1 MRSRSAGSVIEASSK
16 VGLLEI
22 GTWIMAQPPGLK
34 MRNSSRIARR
44 SSCTCSRTW
53 LHRMTSNDASAIS
66 ILVMSSETVACG
78 LSRSA
83 DTISIFRAARRSWVS
98 AGSGATWRIRFGRP
112 SSRSVRVRR
121 KSQAR
126 RSRGWDRQ
134 FSQIRPR
141 YEVRLFRTRGGDAEE
156 PIPEMGATCAAI
168 VHLTR
173 CAWTPR
179 TGRKTRCSIG
189 SAGSSPSLPATVVTA
204 IRTWRPSG
212 GSMAGA
218 PTFPSAP
225 SSVLRPPSSFPPARC
240 REAGWFDLVPAYRL
254 ATFRTAVAL
263 LTVVFHVP
271 KFNVFIHDYTAS
283 AFHVPPAFAWLPVP
297 GPVLGGLL
305 AGLQYLAAAGLL
317 LGVGAGTSA
326 WFLAVAGFYVML
338 LDPEHYSHNA
348 HFHLTL
354 LALIGC
360 SGDRISLPRLIGGG
374 DADARCPA
382 WPERLV
388 RVQVAI
394 VFFYAALDKVLSP
407 FWGFSGQRLL
417 ALQMAEHGLGL
428 NWIQRLNQAATHT
441 APAALSVATIA
452 VEFFLAAAAL
462 LRSLW

>member
-1 MRSRSAGSVIEASSK
+1 
-16 VGLLEI
+16 
-22 GTWIMAQPPGLK
+22 
-34 MRNSSRIARR
+34 
-44 SSCTCSRTW
+44 
-53 LHRMTSNDASAIS
+53 
-66 ILVMSSETVACG
+66 
-78 LSRSA
+78 
-83 DTISIFRAARRSWVS
+83 
-98 AGSGATWRIRFGRP
+98 
-112 SSRSVRVRR
+112 
-121 KSQAR
+121 
-126 RSRGWDRQ
+126 
-134 FSQIRPR
+134 
-141 YEVRLFRTRGGDAEE
+141 
-156 PIPEMGATCAAI
+156 
-168 VHLTR
+168 
-173 CAWTPR
+173 
-179 TGRKTRCSIG
+179 
-189 SAGSSPSLPATVVTA
+189 
-204 IRTWRPSG
+204 
-212 GSMAGA
+212 MAGA

-326 WFLAVAGFYVML
+326 WFLAIAGFYVML

-360 SGDRISLPRLIGGG
+360 ARDGISLRRLIGGG
-374 DADARCPA
+374 DADARCPR

-388 RVQVAI
+388 QIQVAI

-428 NWIQRLNQAATHT
+428 NWIQRFNQTAAQE
-441 APAALSVATIA
+441 APALLSVATIA
-452 VEFFLAAAAL
+452 IEFFLAAAAL
-462 LRSLW
+462 LRSLWRVGLVVGFLFISYLEFLVKPGLFAWDMFAAGLLFLPAGDGGWRVPHDPHCAACRRIGVVLLRLDWLRRLRGVPCEHEAGAPRRMPGLELVSPTGRTFRGFDAVRILPAILVGPLFVVMAGARFGGEFLSARGFGPWDVLPYVLLMAYLALWLPGADRVLEWPWQAALGAHAKQVGHLDPPSSQG